1 MLIIDLIGLI
11 ATICLIG
18 IRYPHYVLIAACVHE
33 IGSVLITLFLNGKI
47 NTIVAA
53 GAFSTMTVSNN
64 TLGMVGTL
72 LIFNG
77 SLSNYIVSSIA
88 GGIAFE
94 PTSHLLNPWATLRF
108 PLAVINFRLCI
119 LSFFV
124 SIWKII
130 I

>member
-1 MLIIDLIGLI
+1 MVTVDLIGLA

-18 IRYPHYVLIAACVHE
+18 IRYPHYVIMAACIHE
-33 IGSVLITLFLNGKI
+33 LGSILITLFVHGQI

-64 TLGMVGTL
+64 IGITGIL
-72 LIFNG
+72 LIFSG
-77 SLSNYIVSSIA
+77 SLSNYIVSVLA

-94 PTSHLLNPWATLRF
+94 PTSHLLSSWATLRF

-119 LSFFV
+119 LSFFI

>member
-1 MLIIDLIGLI
+1 MLTVDLIGLV
-11 ATICLIG
+11 ATICLTG
-18 IRYPHYVLIAACVHE
+18 IRYPHYALIAACVHE
-33 IGSVLITLFLNGKI
+33 LGSVLITLLLHGQI

>member
-1 MLIIDLIGLI
+1 MLTVDLIGLV

-18 IRYPHYVLIAACVHE
+18 IRYPHHVLIAACIHE
-33 IGSVLITLFLNGKI
+33 LGSVLFTLFLHGQI
-47 NTIVAA
+47 NAIVAA

-64 TLGMVGTL
+64 VGILGKL
-72 LIFNG
+72 LIFSG
-77 SLSNYIVSSIA
+77 SLSNYIVSSLA

-94 PTSHLLNPWATLRF
+94 STSHLINSWATLRS

-119 LSFFV
+119 LSFLI
-124 SIWKII
+124 SMWKII